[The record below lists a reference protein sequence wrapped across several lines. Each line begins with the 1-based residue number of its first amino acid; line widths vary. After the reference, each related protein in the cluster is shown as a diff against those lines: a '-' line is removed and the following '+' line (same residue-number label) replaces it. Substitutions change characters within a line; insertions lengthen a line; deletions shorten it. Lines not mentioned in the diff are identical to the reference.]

1 MAGFGILIN
10 QDSLSTVIVPG
21 MGIWMMIEN
30 LIPIEPLT
38 CVTGVFVEK
47 LLGCRWLAHWQNPQW
62 WCQASGVGGGKMALK
77 KEEFLGTNGR
87 RESKVFKKYFLIS
100 ER

>member
-1 MAGFGILIN
+1 M
-10 QDSLSTVIVPG
+10 T
-21 MGIWMMIEN
+21 
-30 LIPIEPLT
+30 IEPLT

-47 LLGCRWLAHWQNPQW
+47 LSGCRWLAHSGGVRPQ
-62 WCQASGVGGGKMALK
+62 GVGGGGMALK
-77 KEEFLGTNGR
+77 KKEFLGTNGR

>member
-1 MAGFGILIN
+1 
-10 QDSLSTVIVPG
+10 

-47 LLGCRWLAHWQNPQW
+47 LSGCRWLAHWQNPQW
-62 WCQASGVGGGKMALK
+62 WCQASGGGWGGDGTEEEGIFGTDDGNQRYSKNISSFLK
-77 KEEFLGTNGR
+77 DEH
-87 RESKVFKKYFLIS
+87 VC
-100 ER
+100 